1 MEQGKAAQPPAPTPA
16 EAKWRRRK
24 EARPQEILDAALAEF
39 ASRGFAAARMEDIA
53 ARAGVTKGTLYLY
66 FASKEELF
74 KSLVRESI
82 GAVIAARQ
90 AEADLFEGPAVDLLA
105 TVLRFMGYFAR
116 TSDRA
121 VLPKIM
127 MAEAGNFPEL
137 VRFYRAEVVDR
148 GMALLSAI
156 IARGIARGE
165 FRAVD
170 PQHAA
175 RLCIAPMLLVIL
187 WRTSF
192 ALPDLSEWDLE
203 GLIEAH
209 IDVLLKGL
217 AP

>member
-1 MEQGKAAQPPAPTPA
+1 MEREEAARAPELAPA
-16 EAKWRRRK
+16 EARWRRRK
-24 EARPQEILDAALAEF
+24 EARPGEILDAALAEF
-39 ASRGFAAARMEDIA
+39 AARGFAAARMEDIA

-82 GAVIAARQ
+82 GAVIAARRV
-90 AEADLFEGPAVDLLA
+90 EADAYQGSASDLLA

-121 VLPKIM
+121 VLPKII

-137 VRFYRAEVVDR
+137 LRFYRAEVVEN
-148 GMALLSAI
+148 GLALIGGI
-156 IARGIARGE
+156 IARGIAQGE
-165 FRAVD
+165 FRPVD

-175 RLCIAPMLLVIL
+175 RLCVAPLLLVIL
-187 WRTSF
+187 WRTTF
-192 ALPDLSEWDLE
+192 AREETTPYDLE
-203 GLIEAH
+203 GLVEAH
-209 IDVLLKGL
+209 IDTLLSGL